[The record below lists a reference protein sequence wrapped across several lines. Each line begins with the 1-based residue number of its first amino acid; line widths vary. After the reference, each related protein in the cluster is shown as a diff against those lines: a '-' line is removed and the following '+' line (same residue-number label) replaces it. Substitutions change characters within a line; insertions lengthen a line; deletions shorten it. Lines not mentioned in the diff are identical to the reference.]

1 VLSYENDSY
10 LVVTLLF
17 GGLKLRCLNS
27 SIALYNRR
35 RLRKGE
41 DSISGPSV
49 VLGNE
54 KERDV
59 E

>member
-1 VLSYENDSY
+1 
-10 LVVTLLF
+10 VVTLLF
-17 GGLKLRCLNS
+17 GGLELRCLNS
-27 SIALYNRR
+27 SIELYNRR